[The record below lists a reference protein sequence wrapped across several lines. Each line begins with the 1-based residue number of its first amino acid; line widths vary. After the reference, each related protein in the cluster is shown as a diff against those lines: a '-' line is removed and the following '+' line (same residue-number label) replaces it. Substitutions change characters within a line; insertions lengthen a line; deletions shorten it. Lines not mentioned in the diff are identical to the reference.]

1 MSSPAIKR
9 PQMRFKTKQNNA
21 SKRSLEQLPGYITT
35 QAFNQYRCAKI
46 IEEREVTTKEYRTR
60 WSGYG
65 SDHDTWLLETAF
77 VNNLALEEWNQTKQA
92 EQLPAREQSPPLAP
106 APVPARIKARRKRGL
121 KRKRKVVG
129 RKPCPVFEV
138 DEIVD
143 EREVTKKQ
151 YRCRW
156 TAYDSQH
163 DTW

>member
-1 MSSPAIKR
+1 MLFFQIKQIETMARKPSTKSKLPVRKSAKFEDRSQGMSSPAIKR

-92 EQLPAREQSPPLAP
+92 EQLPAREQ
-106 APVPARIKARRKRGL
+106 
-121 KRKRKVVG
+121 
-129 RKPCPVFEV
+129 
-138 DEIVD
+138 
-143 EREVTKKQ
+143 
-151 YRCRW
+151 
-156 TAYDSQH
+156 
-163 DTW
+163 